1 MSFEIKKAVRKGA
14 HVVVALS
21 GESGCGK
28 TYSAI
33 RLARGLVGEQGKIG
47 VIDTEQKR
55 ASLYADI
62 YGGFDVIDL
71 DPPYSP
77 ARYKEAIKTFKEA
90 GYNAVVIDSM
100 SHEWESEG
108 GVIWMADNQKTSTG
122 KPRMDMGKWAVP
134 KAEHKALMTYILNS
148 GMHVILCYRVKFP
161 LIEVE
166 TEQGRKEYV
175 RDNKPVIICEPNVE
189 YDITVKLFLDKD
201 TKFPKIQKCPEGIE
215 YLFPNDKFISE
226 NAGDGIIKWL
236 NNVQRDKDTIIK
248 EGSAAKD
255 LKAWAATLNESE
267 LYLAR
272 KYWKQIIPAPAAPKA
287 KENTQEEDKITDVEL

>member
-1 MSFEIKKAVRKGA
+1 MTFEIKKAVRKGA
-14 HVVVALS
+14 HIVVALS

-33 RLARGLVGEQGKIG
+33 RLARGLVGEKGKIG

-108 GVIWMADNQKTSTG
+108 GVIWMADNATTSSG
-122 KPRMDMGKWAVP
+122 KKRMDMGKWAMP
-134 KAEHKALMTYILNS
+134 KAEHKSLMTYILNS
-148 GMHVILCYRVKFP
+148 GMHIILCYRVKFP
-161 LIEVE
+161 LKEVTNE
-166 TEQGRKEYV
+166 NGKTEYV
-175 RDNKPVIICEPNVE
+175 RDQEPVIICEPNVE

-201 TKFPKIQKCPEGIE
+201 TKHPTIQKCPEGIE
-215 YLFPNDKFISE
+215 YLFPKDKFISE
-226 NAGDGIIKWL
+226 NAGEGIIKWL

-248 EGSAAKD
+248 EGSAATD

-287 KENTQEEDKITDVEL
+287 NVQEQSAETITDVDL